1 MRLTRSITMTSEGS
15 SPLQVAVT
23 TGTTDPDAR
32 PSPLPIQISQGS
44 DEDPQTIYLT
54 WEQWGHVCRLV
65 DTHAPV
71 RDAHTGCGFQWQLDG
86 GPMLE
91 CCLAEEHVGA
101 GTHRAVTGESYL
113 EPPHGF

>member
-1 MRLTRSITMTSEGS
+1 MRLTRTITMEGRNLV
-15 SPLQVAVT
+15 PVT
-23 TGTTDPDAR
+23 ASVITGDDVVE
-32 PSPLPIQISQGS
+32 LPIQIRQVAPGS
-44 DEDPQTIYLT
+44 ARNQIFMD
-54 WEQWGHVCRLV
+54 WEQWRHVCTLI
-65 DTHAPV
+65 DSHAPV
-71 RDAHTGCGFQWQLDG
+71 RDAHIGCGFQWQLEG